1 MDYNTIHRFT
11 FCLERSFIAE
21 MSVASF
27 DIYSFKFT
35 RKQISLVD
43 EDVNVRQSMYIS
55 KMAVNERLSPEKFSA
70 CSSIRYV
77 QS

>member
-11 FCLERSFIAE
+11 FGLESSFISE
-21 MSVASF
+21 MAVASF

-35 RKQISLVD
+35 RKQISLVN

-55 KMAVNERLSPEKFSA
+55 KMAANEKLSLEKFSA
-70 CSSIRYV
+70 CSSIRYA